1 MNIKRT
7 FRRVSFLLSRL
18 LGNMG
23 VESATPILE
32 RVHSPVAATSEKR
45 WLAGLYLDRP
55 KKWTTRTGSFAGDD
69 SVLVPTLRVG
79 TLGSN
84 R

>member
-23 VESATPILE
+23 VESETPILE

-45 WLAGLYLDRP
+45 GSPASTSTSP
-55 KKWTTRTGSFAGDD
+55 KKWTTRTGSFGGDD